1 MDINDARL
9 DKLISVI
16 ETYRRRLISNS
27 GNLDNVEYIATANEI
42 EKVKAPCC
50 HIIEAR
56 RGCGKTTFIS
66 KALDDEDDVLQIS
79 IDCQKYNNIQSDTII
94 LEVCD
99 TILEQLIVFLNE
111 DDIRKCEKQYV
122 SSTKGLIGFLRKKF
136 KKIDESIEKQY
147 SSYCSLKKSVNLLQN
162 AVKDILTKPEEQVFN
177 YEDSSDNSHSK
188 VKKLSKNIHKEFSAE
203 SAIGGDVE
211 LAQLQTK
218 IQSVSN
224 YKRIT
229 ENVCETIAESKR
241 VSKVDSNYS
250 KTVKRSELIDDLKIC
265 FAKLFDLIRQEYGK
279 RAVLFL
285 DDFYQIKMSNQPRI
299 LQYFH
304 GIYKES
310 GSAFCFKAVAL
321 PDSIKINY
329 DGQKLFSK
337 KDDFPAIVLNYD
349 LTNIDNLVSKL
360 IKILVSIEKNIG
372 ISDADIRS
380 LFTSGTLVYLVMA
393 SGGIPRDFMALFSDT
408 LICARDKGD
417 TQITKADLY
426 TRISELKK
434 EKDSD
439 REVDLIGFSDAAIDV
454 ALDELEKW
462 VDEQKTNVML
472 YPLESYKKHE
482 KLLKALI
489 NLRYIHV
496 INEHVTP
503 EGKNIETVGILI
515 DMTLYAT
522 SGRLPN
528 NFKMCEFWVKDRH
541 SSQLRKAIVGR
552 FQDEFV
558 ENLEAV

>member
-1 MDINDARL
+1 MDINDVRL

-27 GNLDNVEYIATANEI
+27 GNIDNVEYIATGNEI

-66 KALDDEDDVLQIS
+66 KALAAEDDVLQIS
-79 IDCQKYNNIQSDTII
+79 IDCQKYSNTQSDTII

-99 TILEQLIVFLNE
+99 TILERLVVFWNE

-122 SSTKGLIGFLRKKF
+122 SSTRGLIGLLRKKL

-147 SSYCSLKKSVNLLQN
+147 VSYCSLKKSVILLQN
-162 AVKDILTKPEEQVFN
+162 AIKDILTKPEEQVFN
-177 YEDSSDNSHSK
+177 YEDCSDNSHSK
-188 VKKLSKNIHKEFSAE
+188 VKKSSKNIHKEFLSE

-224 YKRIT
+224 YKRTT
-229 ENVCETIAESKR
+229 ENVCETIAESKT

-250 KTVKRSELIDDLKIC
+250 KIVKRSELIDNLKIC
-265 FAKLFDLIRQEYGK
+265 FAKLFNLIRQEYGK
-279 RAVLFL
+279 RTVLFL
-285 DDFYQIKMSNQPRI
+285 DDFYQMKMNNQPRI

-321 PDSIKINY
+321 PNSIKINY

-337 KDDFPAIVLNYD
+337 KDDFPTIVLNYD

-372 ISDADIRS
+372 ILDADIRS
-380 LFTSGTLVYLVMA
+380 LFTTGTLVYLVMA

-417 TQITKADLY
+417 KQITKADLY

-439 REVDLIGFSDAAIDV
+439 REVDLIGFSDTAINV

-462 VDEQKTNVML
+462 IDEQKTNVML

-503 EGKNIETVGILI
+503 EGKNFETVGILI

-522 SGRLPN
+522 NGRLPN
-528 NFKMCEFWVKDRH
+528 NFKMCEFWEKDRH
-541 SSQLRKAIVGR
+541 SSQLRKAIVGS
-552 FQDEFV
+552 FKDEFV
-558 ENLEAV
+558 EKLEAV